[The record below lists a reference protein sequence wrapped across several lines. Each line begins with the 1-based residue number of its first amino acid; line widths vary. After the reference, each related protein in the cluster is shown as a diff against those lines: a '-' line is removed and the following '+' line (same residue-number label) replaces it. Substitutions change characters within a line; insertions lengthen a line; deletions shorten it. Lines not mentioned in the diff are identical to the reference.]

1 MEDSDAVNLKK
12 EFRCLS
18 GNLSFKT
25 KIMGDLIGLLT
36 NWGTTFSH

>member
-1 MEDSDAVNLKK
+1 MEDSDAANLKK

-18 GNLSFKT
+18 GNLNFKT
-25 KIMGDLIGLLT
+25 KIMAGLIGVLT